1 MPVKIIGEIRD
12 VEIVAIGKSIR
23 EINRLN
29 KIYGKARWRKMKG
42 FAKLILE
49 NGKKIDAEIH
59 WYEAHGF
66 GKMEY
71 KIKRILK

>member
-1 MPVKIIGEIRD
+1 MPLKIIGEITD
-12 VEIVAIGKSIR
+12 IEIVAVGKSIR

-29 KIYGKARWRKMKG
+29 KVYGRARWRKMKG
-42 FAKLILE
+42 FTKLLLD
-49 NGKKIDAEIH
+49 NGKRINAEIH

-66 GKMEY
+66 GKIEY